1 MLWLSFLMAQMAREF
16 SAGGVVVRQKDGQW
30 WVAVIQPTGREAPRK
45 KTSRGKQSA
54 SKPVLTLPKGLIDPG
69 EKPEETAVRE
79 VREETGI
86 EAERVARLGN
96 VKYVYVRSWGDGAR
110 VFKIVTYYLF
120 RYLSGRIGNI
130 KPEMRKEVE
139 QASWIPLQDAS
150 RVLTYKGDREMARAA
165 LEYIQKNQDFAN
177 DAHSR

>member
-1 MLWLSFLMAQMAREF
+1 MLWLNFLMAQIAREF

-30 WVAVIQPTGREAPRK
+30 WVAVIQPTGREAPK
-45 KTSRGKQSA
+45 KKAGRGKRPA
-54 SKPVLTLPKGLIDPG
+54 GKPVLTLPKGLIDPG

-110 VFKIVTYYLF
+110 VFKVVTYYLF
-120 RYLSGRIGNI
+120 
-130 KPEMRKEVE
+130 
-139 QASWIPLQDAS
+139 
-150 RVLTYKGDREMARAA
+150 
-165 LEYIQKNQDFAN
+165 
-177 DAHSR
+177 

>member
-1 MLWLSFLMAQMAREF
+1 MLWLSFRMAQMAREF

-30 WVAVIQPTGREAPRK
+30 LVAVIQPTGREAPAK
-45 KTSRGKQSA
+45 KTGKNRQASA
-54 SKPVLTLPKGLIDPG
+54 KPVLTLPKGLIDPG
-69 EKPEETAVRE
+69 EKPEGTAVRE
-79 VREETGI
+79 IREETGI
-86 EAERVARLGN
+86 EAERVTRLGN

-139 QASWIPLQDAS
+139 LASWISLEEALKL
-150 RVLTYKGDREMARAA
+150 LTYKGDREMARAA
-165 LEYIQKNQDFAN
+165 LEYIQKNPDFVG
-177 DAHSR
+177 

>member
-1 MLWLSFLMAQMAREF
+1 MAQMAREF

-30 WVAVIQPTGREAPRK
+30 WVAVIQPTGREGPK
-45 KTSRGKQSA
+45 KKAGRGKQPSG
-54 SKPVLTLPKGLIDPG
+54 KPVLTLPKGLIDPG

-110 VFKIVTYYLF
+110 VFKVVTYYLF
-120 RYLSGRIGNI
+120 RYLSGRVGNI

-139 QASWIPLQDAS
+139 HASWIPLQDS
-150 RVLTYKGDREMARAA
+150 PRMLTYKGDREMARAA
-165 LEYIQKNQDFAN
+165 LEYIQKSQDITVLH
-177 DAHSR
+177 D